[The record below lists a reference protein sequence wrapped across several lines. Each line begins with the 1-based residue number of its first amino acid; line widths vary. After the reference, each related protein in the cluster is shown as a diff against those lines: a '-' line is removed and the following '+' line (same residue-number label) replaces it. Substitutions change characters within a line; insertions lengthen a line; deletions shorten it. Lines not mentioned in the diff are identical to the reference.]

1 MGICG
6 CIKMNNI
13 GQKYVNIN
21 DLDNLYSND
30 RILNNSI
37 LDKKS
42 RNNNIDL
49 NFKNYNK
56 STGNITSER
65 SYELNMLNEI
75 NFARTNPKEYA
86 IKLKDLTQFIIKE
99 GDTEYLITK
108 KFNEKIL
115 LKTGSRIFYDTIK
128 YLNHLE
134 PVHQLEWSND
144 IKIKFGTIINNNL
157 IEYNNQNLDNQ
168 DLILTGENI
177 GKIILN
183 KRLELLQ
190 KYKKCFFNIGIIQ
203 DPILSIVFQI
213 TDEAFN
219 QERRNAILN
228 KDFTIFAVNYIEDNK
243 KNFIS
248 ICSFAY

>member
-56 STGNITSER
+56 STGNVTYER

-144 IKIKFGTIINNNL
+144 IKIKFGTNINNNL
-157 IEYNNQNLDNQ
+157 IEDNNQNLDNQ

>member
-1 MGICG
+1 MGICA
-6 CIKMNNI
+6 CIRMNNI
-13 GQKYVNIN
+13 CQKYVNIN
-21 DLDNLYSND
+21 DLEKSYSNE

-56 STGNITSER
+56 STGNVTYER

-86 IKLKDLTQFIIKE
+86 DKLKDLTQFIIKE

-108 KFNEKIL
+108 KLNEKIL

-134 PVHQLEWSND
+134 PVNQLEWSND
-144 IKIKFGTIINNNL
+144 IKIKFGTISNNNL
-157 IEYNNQNLDNQ
+157 IEYNNENSNNQ
-168 DLILTGENI
+168 DLILSGENL

-190 KYKKCFFNIGIIQ
+190 KYKKCFFNIGIIN

-228 KDFTIFAVNYIEDNK
+228 KDFTIFAVNYIEDNR

>member
-13 GQKYVNIN
+13 GQKYININ
-21 DLDNLYSND
+21 DLDNLYSNEK
-30 RILNNSI
+30 ILNNSI
-37 LDKKS
+37 SDNKS
-42 RNNNIDL
+42 RNHNNEL
-49 NFKNYNK
+49 NLKNNNK
-56 STGNITSER
+56 STGNVTYER

-144 IKIKFGTIINNNL
+144 IKIKFGTIINNNF
-157 IEYNNQNLDNQ
+157 IEDNNQILDNQ

-177 GKIILN
+177 GKLILN

-190 KYKKCFFNIGIIQ
+190 KYKKCFFNIGIIN

>member
-13 GQKYVNIN
+13 GQKYININ
-21 DLDNLYSND
+21 DLDNLYSNEK
-30 RILNNSI
+30 ILNNSI
-37 LDKKS
+37 SDSKS
-42 RNNNIDL
+42 RNHNNEL
-49 NFKNYNK
+49 NLKNNNK
-56 STGNITSER
+56 STGNVTYER

-144 IKIKFGTIINNNL
+144 IKIKFGTIINNNF
-157 IEYNNQNLDNQ
+157 IEDNNQILDNQ

-177 GKIILN
+177 GKLILN

-190 KYKKCFFNIGIIQ
+190 KYKKCFFNIGIIN

-228 KDFTIFAVNYIEDNK
+228 KDFTMIAINYINDRNN
-243 KNFIS
+243 NFIS
-248 ICSFAY
+248 ICSLV

>member
-1 MGICG
+1 
-6 CIKMNNI
+6 
-13 GQKYVNIN
+13 
-21 DLDNLYSND
+21 
-30 RILNNSI
+30 
-37 LDKKS
+37 
-42 RNNNIDL
+42 
-49 NFKNYNK
+49 
-56 STGNITSER
+56 
-65 SYELNMLNEI
+65 MLNEI

-144 IKIKFGTIINNNL
+144 IKIKFGTIINNNF
-157 IEYNNQNLDNQ
+157 IEDNNKILDNQ

-177 GKIILN
+177 GKLILN

-190 KYKKCFFNIGIIQ
+190 KYKKCFFNIGIIN

-228 KDFTIFAVNYIEDNK
+228 KDFTIFAVNYIEDNR

>member
-1 MGICG
+1 MGICA
-6 CIKMNNI
+6 CIRMNNI
-13 GQKYVNIN
+13 CQKYVNIN
-21 DLDNLYSND
+21 DLEKSYSNE
-30 RILNNSI
+30 RRLNNSI
-37 LDKKS
+37 LDNKS
-42 RNNNIDL
+42 RNKNIEL
-49 NFKNYNK
+49 NVQNYNK
-56 STGNITSER
+56 STGNVTYER

-86 IKLKDLTQFIIKE
+86 DKLKDLTQFIIKE

-108 KFNEKIL
+108 KLNEKIL

-134 PVHQLEWSND
+134 PVNQLEWSND
-144 IKIKFGTIINNNL
+144 IKIKFGTISNNNL
-157 IEYNNQNLDNQ
+157 IEYNNENSNNQ
-168 DLILTGENI
+168 DLILTGENL

-190 KYKKCFFNIGIIQ
+190 KYQKCFFNIGIIN

-228 KDFTIFAVNYIEDNK
+228 KDFTIFAVNYIEDHR

>member
-1 MGICG
+1 MGICA
-6 CIKMNNI
+6 CIRMNNI
-13 GQKYVNIN
+13 CQKYVNIN
-21 DLDNLYSND
+21 DLEKSYSNE

-37 LDKKS
+37 LDNKS
-42 RNNNIDL
+42 RNKNIEL
-49 NFKNYNK
+49 NVHNYNK
-56 STGNITSER
+56 STGNVTYER

-86 IKLKDLTQFIIKE
+86 DKLKDLTQFIIKE

-108 KFNEKIL
+108 KLNEKIL

-144 IKIKFGTIINNNL
+144 IKIKFGTIINNNF
-157 IEYNNQNLDNQ
+157 IEDNNQILDNQ

-177 GKIILN
+177 GKLILN

-190 KYKKCFFNIGIIQ
+190 KYKKCFFNIGIIN

>member
-30 RILNNSI
+30 RIINNSI

-56 STGNITSER
+56 STGNVTYER

-144 IKIKFGTIINNNL
+144 IKIKFGTNINNNL
-157 IEYNNQNLDNQ
+157 IEDNNQNLDNQ

>member
-56 STGNITSER
+56 STGNVTYER

-108 KFNEKIL
+108 KFNNCE
-115 LKTGSRIFYDTIK
+115 
-128 YLNHLE
+128 
-134 PVHQLEWSND
+134 
-144 IKIKFGTIINNNL
+144 
-157 IEYNNQNLDNQ
+157 IE
-168 DLILTGENI
+168 
-177 GKIILN
+177 
-183 KRLELLQ
+183 
-190 KYKKCFFNIGIIQ
+190 
-203 DPILSIVFQI
+203 
-213 TDEAFN
+213 
-219 QERRNAILN
+219 
-228 KDFTIFAVNYIEDNK
+228 
-243 KNFIS
+243 
-248 ICSFAY
+248 

>member
-1 MGICG
+1 MGICA
-6 CIKMNNI
+6 CIRMNNI
-13 GQKYVNIN
+13 CQKYVNIN
-21 DLDNLYSND
+21 DLEKSYSNE

-37 LDKKS
+37 LDNKS
-42 RNNNIDL
+42 RNKNIEL
-49 NFKNYNK
+49 NVHNYNK
-56 STGNITSER
+56 STGNVTYER

-108 KFNEKIL
+108 KLNEKIL

-134 PVHQLEWSND
+134 PVNQLEWSND
-144 IKIKFGTIINNNL
+144 IKIKFGTISNNNL
-157 IEYNNQNLDNQ
+157 IEYNNENSNNQ
-168 DLILTGENI
+168 DLVLTGENL

-190 KYKKCFFNIGIIQ
+190 KYKKCFFNIGIIN

-228 KDFTIFAVNYIEDNK
+228 KDFTIFAVNYIEDNR

>member
-1 MGICG
+1 MT
-6 CIKMNNI
+6 
-13 GQKYVNIN
+13 Y
-21 DLDNLYSND
+21 LLY
-30 RILNNSI
+30 
-37 LDKKS
+37 
-42 RNNNIDL
+42 
-49 NFKNYNK
+49 
-56 STGNITSER
+56 
-65 SYELNMLNEI
+65 
-75 NFARTNPKEYA
+75 
-86 IKLKDLTQFIIKE
+86 
-99 GDTEYLITK
+99 
-108 KFNEKIL
+108 
-115 LKTGSRIFYDTIK
+115 
-128 YLNHLE
+128 
-134 PVHQLEWSND
+134 
-144 IKIKFGTIINNNL
+144 INNNL
-157 IEYNNQNLDNQ
+157 IEDNNQNLDNQ

>member
-56 STGNITSER
+56 STGNVTYER

-134 PVHQLEWSND
+134 PIHQLEWSND
-144 IKIKFGTIINNNL
+144 IKIKFGTNINNNL
-157 IEYNNQNLDNQ
+157 IEDNNQNLDNQ

>member
-13 GQKYVNIN
+13 GQKYININ
-21 DLDNLYSND
+21 DLDNLYSNEK
-30 RILNNSI
+30 ILNNSI
-37 LDKKS
+37 SDNKS
-42 RNNNIDL
+42 RNHNNEL
-49 NFKNYNK
+49 NLKNNNK
-56 STGNITSER
+56 STGNVTYER

-144 IKIKFGTIINNNL
+144 IKIKFGTIINNNF
-157 IEYNNQNLDNQ
+157 IEDNNQILENQ

-177 GKIILN
+177 GKLILN

-190 KYKKCFFNIGIIQ
+190 KYKKCFFNIGIIN

>member
-1 MGICG
+1 MGICA
-6 CIKMNNI
+6 CIRMNNI
-13 GQKYVNIN
+13 CQKYVNIN
-21 DLDNLYSND
+21 DLENSYSNE

-37 LDKKS
+37 LDNKS
-42 RNNNIDL
+42 RNKNIEL
-49 NFKNYNK
+49 NVHNYNK
-56 STGNITSER
+56 STGNVTYER

-108 KFNEKIL
+108 KLNEKIL

-144 IKIKFGTIINNNL
+144 IKIKFGTISNNNL
-157 IEYNNQNLDNQ
+157 IEYNNENSNNQ
-168 DLILTGENI
+168 DLILTGENL

-190 KYKKCFFNIGIIQ
+190 KYQKCFFNIGIIN

>member
-13 GQKYVNIN
+13 GQKYININ
-21 DLDNLYSND
+21 DLDNLYSNEK
-30 RILNNSI
+30 ILNNSI
-37 LDKKS
+37 SDNKS
-42 RNNNIDL
+42 RNHNNEL
-49 NFKNYNK
+49 NLKNNNK
-56 STGNITSER
+56 STGNVTYER

-108 KFNEKIL
+108 KLNEKIL

-144 IKIKFGTIINNNL
+144 IKIKFGTIINNNF
-157 IEYNNQNLDNQ
+157 IEDNNQILDNQ

-177 GKIILN
+177 GKLILN

-190 KYKKCFFNIGIIQ
+190 KYKKCFFNIGIIN

-228 KDFTIFAVNYIEDNK
+228 KDFTIFAVNYIEDNR

>member
-13 GQKYVNIN
+13 GQKYININ

-30 RILNNSI
+30 RIINNSI

-56 STGNITSER
+56 STGNVTYER

-144 IKIKFGTIINNNL
+144 IKIKFGTNINNNL
-157 IEYNNQNLDNQ
+157 IEDNNQNLDNQ

-190 KYKKCFFNIGIIQ
+190 KYKKCFFNIGIINY
-203 DPILSIVFQI
+203 PILSIVFQI

>member
-30 RILNNSI
+30 RIINNSI

-56 STGNITSER
+56 STGNVTYER

-86 IKLKDLTQFIIKE
+86 DKLKDLTQFIIKE

-108 KFNEKIL
+108 KLNEKIL

-134 PVHQLEWSND
+134 PVNQLEWSND
-144 IKIKFGTIINNNL
+144 IKIKFGTISNNNL
-157 IEYNNQNLDNQ
+157 IEYNNENSNNQ
-168 DLILTGENI
+168 DLILTGENL

-190 KYKKCFFNIGIIQ
+190 KYKKCFFNIGIIN

-228 KDFTIFAVNYIEDNK
+228 KDFTIFAVNYMIK
-243 KNFIS
+243 FLI
-248 ICSFAY
+248 FF

>member
-56 STGNITSER
+56 STGNVTYER

-144 IKIKFGTIINNNL
+144 IKIKFGTNINNNL
-157 IEYNNQNLDNQ
+157 IEDNNRNLDNQ

>member
-1 MGICG
+1 MGICA
-6 CIKMNNI
+6 CIRMNNI
-13 GQKYVNIN
+13 CQKYVNIN
-21 DLDNLYSND
+21 DLEKSYSNE

-37 LDKKS
+37 LDNKS
-42 RNNNIDL
+42 RNKNIEL
-49 NFKNYNK
+49 NVQNYNK
-56 STGNITSER
+56 STGNVTYER

-86 IKLKDLTQFIIKE
+86 DKLKDLTQFIIKE

-108 KFNEKIL
+108 KLNEKIL

-134 PVHQLEWSND
+134 PVNQLEWSND
-144 IKIKFGTIINNNL
+144 IKIKFGTISNNNL
-157 IEYNNQNLDNQ
+157 IEYNNENSNNQNLI
-168 DLILTGENI
+168 LIGENL

-190 KYKKCFFNIGIIQ
+190 KYKKCFFNIGIIN

-228 KDFTIFAVNYIEDNK
+228 KDFTIFAVNYIEDNR

>member
-1 MGICG
+1 MGICA
-6 CIKMNNI
+6 CIRMNNI
-13 GQKYVNIN
+13 CQKYVNIN
-21 DLDNLYSND
+21 DLENSYSNE

-37 LDKKS
+37 LDNKS
-42 RNNNIDL
+42 RNKNIEL
-49 NFKNYNK
+49 NVHNYNK
-56 STGNITSER
+56 STGNVTYER

-86 IKLKDLTQFIIKE
+86 DKLKDLTQFIIKE

-108 KFNEKIL
+108 KLNEKIL

-144 IKIKFGTIINNNL
+144 IKIKFGTISNNNL
-157 IEYNNQNLDNQ
+157 IEYNNENSNNQ
-168 DLILTGENI
+168 DLILTGENL

-190 KYKKCFFNIGIIQ
+190 KYKKCFFNIGIIN

>member
-13 GQKYVNIN
+13 GQKYININ
-21 DLDNLYSND
+21 DLDNLYSNEK
-30 RILNNSI
+30 ILNNSI
-37 LDKKS
+37 SDNKS
-42 RNNNIDL
+42 RNHNNEL
-49 NFKNYNK
+49 NLKNNNK
-56 STGNITSER
+56 STGNVTYER

-134 PVHQLEWSND
+134 PVNQLEWSND
-144 IKIKFGTIINNNL
+144 IKIKFGTISNNNL
-157 IEYNNQNLDNQ
+157 IEYNNENSNNQ
-168 DLILTGENI
+168 DLILTGENL

-190 KYKKCFFNIGIIQ
+190 KYKKCFFNIGIIN

>member
-1 MGICG
+1 MGICA
-6 CIKMNNI
+6 CIRMNNI
-13 GQKYVNIN
+13 CQKYVNIN
-21 DLDNLYSND
+21 DLENSYSNE
-30 RILNNSI
+30 RRLNNSI
-37 LDKKS
+37 LDNKS
-42 RNNNIDL
+42 RNKNIEL
-49 NFKNYNK
+49 NVQNYNK
-56 STGNITSER
+56 STGNVTYER

-86 IKLKDLTQFIIKE
+86 DKLKDLTQFIIKE

-108 KFNEKIL
+108 KLNEKIL

-134 PVHQLEWSND
+134 PVNQLEWSND
-144 IKIKFGTIINNNL
+144 IKIKFGTISNNNL
-157 IEYNNQNLDNQ
+157 IEYNNENSNNQ
-168 DLILTGENI
+168 DLILTGENL

-190 KYKKCFFNIGIIQ
+190 KYKKCFFNIGIIN

-228 KDFTIFAVNYIEDNK
+228 KDFTIFAVNYIEDNR

>member
-1 MGICG
+1 MGICA
-6 CIKMNNI
+6 CIRMNNI
-13 GQKYVNIN
+13 CQKYVNIN
-21 DLDNLYSND
+21 DLEKSYSNE

-37 LDKKS
+37 LDNKS
-42 RNNNIDL
+42 RNKNIEL
-49 NFKNYNK
+49 NVHNYNK
-56 STGNITSER
+56 STGNVTYER

-86 IKLKDLTQFIIKE
+86 DKLKDLTQFIIKE

-108 KFNEKIL
+108 KLNEKIL

-134 PVHQLEWSND
+134 PVNQLEWSND
-144 IKIKFGTIINNNL
+144 IKIKFGTISNNNL
-157 IEYNNQNLDNQ
+157 IEYNNENSNNQ
-168 DLILTGENI
+168 DLILTGENL

-190 KYKKCFFNIGIIQ
+190 KYKKCFFNIGIIN

-228 KDFTIFAVNYIEDNK
+228 KDFTIFAVNYIEDNR

>member
-1 MGICG
+1 MGICA
-6 CIKMNNI
+6 CIRMNNI
-13 GQKYVNIN
+13 CQKYVNIN
-21 DLDNLYSND
+21 DLENSYSNE

-37 LDKKS
+37 LDNKS
-42 RNNNIDL
+42 RNKNIEL
-49 NFKNYNK
+49 NVQNYNK
-56 STGNITSER
+56 STGNVTYER

-86 IKLKDLTQFIIKE
+86 DKLKDLTQFIIKE

-108 KFNEKIL
+108 KLNEKIL

-144 IKIKFGTIINNNL
+144 IKIKFGTNINNNL
-157 IEYNNQNLDNQ
+157 IEDNNQNLDNQ

-228 KDFTIFAVNYIEDNK
+228 KDFTIFAVNYIKDNK

>member
-1 MGICG
+1 MGICA
-6 CIKMNNI
+6 CIRMNNI
-13 GQKYVNIN
+13 CQKYVNIN
-21 DLDNLYSND
+21 DLENSYSNE

-37 LDKKS
+37 LDNKS
-42 RNNNIDL
+42 RNKNIEL
-49 NFKNYNK
+49 NVQNYNK
-56 STGNITSER
+56 STGNVTYER

-86 IKLKDLTQFIIKE
+86 DKLKDLTQFIIKE

-108 KFNEKIL
+108 KLNEKIL

-144 IKIKFGTIINNNL
+144 IKIKFGTIINNNF
-157 IEYNNQNLDNQ
+157 IEDNNQILDNQ

-177 GKIILN
+177 GKLILN

-190 KYKKCFFNIGIIQ
+190 KYKKCFFNIGIIN

-228 KDFTIFAVNYIEDNK
+228 KDFTIFAVNYIEDNR

>member
-30 RILNNSI
+30 RIINNSI

-56 STGNITSER
+56 STGNVTYER

-75 NFARTNPKEYA
+75 NFVRTNPKEYA

-144 IKIKFGTIINNNL
+144 IKIKFGTNINNNL
-157 IEYNNQNLDNQ
+157 IEDNNQNLDNQ